1 LDAMEKASTVSADL
15 HYLASVGKKPAET
28 QDASTNTNPVKCYTV
43 LESYQDHGIS
53 GTGNEVSKVHKKD
66 LVTSVPAL
74 ESSSSSEVLLPDMSL
89 NLSFPTEMKEKP
101 LPSFL
106 SDAPDLCKREY
117 ISVIDIEDSDILN
130 NLPMIPESA
139 EEIAAAQQNEKLE
152 IPSAAKLHH
161 TAVSVTNA
169 IPPEVLQKQG

>member
-28 QDASTNTNPVKCYTV
+28 QDASTNTNPV
-43 LESYQDHGIS
+43 LESCQDHGIS
-53 GTGNEVSKVHKKD
+53 GSGNEVSKVKKNE
-66 LVTSVPAL
+66 LVTSVPAS
-74 ESSSSSEVLLPDMSL
+74 ESSNSSAILLPDMYL

-106 SDAPDLCKREY
+106 SDVRDLHKQEY
-117 ISVIDIEDSDILN
+117 ISVTDIEDSDILN

-139 EEIAAAQQNEKLE
+139 EKIAAAQQNEKLE
-152 IPSAAKLHH
+152 VPSTAKLHH
-161 TAVSVTNA
+161 TAASVTNA
-169 IPPEVLQKQG
+169 ILPEALQKHG